1 MLAAIAV
8 LAALSL
14 LVTLVSYG
22 AVFRKLRQR
31 HDARSSR
38 PGITILKPLKGDDDE
53 LYENLVAF
61 AKLDYPNHE
70 VLFGAEDPDDPALD
84 VARRVQREFPERRL
98 RVIVGARPRGLNPKV
113 RLLARLAEFAA
124 HDWILISDSNV
135 RPRESYLRELM
146 ACQERTGAA
155 LVHSLLCGVG
165 ERSLGATLEN
175 LQMNSWV
182 VSAVSLADAAGHP
195 CVIGKSML
203 MRRSTLARLGGFDAV
218 RDLLAEDYALGDMFD
233 RAGLP
238 VVLSPHVL
246 PVLATERSVSS
257 FVNRHMR
264 WGQLRRRISPRSY
277 ACELLLHPLPSVAV
291 LVAWGSHELQL
302 VALCGYGIKLLADA
316 CLASALRGRL
326 LPPSQWV
333 WIPLKDAMILA
344 MSLVALVRT
353 RVNWR
358 GNQMRIG
365 AQSRLVPLEAA
376 LTPAQSEA

>member
-1 MLAAIAV
+1 MLAAIAL

-22 AVFRKLRQR
+22 TVVRKLQQR
-31 HDARSSR
+31 HEASHLR
-38 PGITILKPLKGDDDE
+38 PGVTILKPLKGDDDE

-61 AKLDYPNHE
+61 AKLRYPNYE

-98 RVIVGARPRGLNPKV
+98 RVIVGTRGRGLNPKV
-113 RLLARLAEFAA
+113 RLLARLSEFAA

-135 RPRESYLRELM
+135 RPQDTYLQHLM

-165 ERSLGATLEN
+165 ERSAGATLEN

-182 VSAVSLADAAGHP
+182 VSAVGLTDAAGHP

-203 MRRSTLARLGGFDAV
+203 LQRSTLARLGGFDAV
-218 RDLLAEDYALGDMFD
+218 RDLLAEDYALGNMFD
-233 RAGLP
+233 RAGLR
-238 VVLSPHVL
+238 VALSPHVL
-246 PVLATERSVSS
+246 PVFATERSVSS

-264 WGQLRRRISPRSY
+264 WGQLRRRISPGSY
-277 ACELLLHPLPSVAV
+277 ICELLLHPLPSVVA
-291 LVAWGSHELQL
+291 LTAWGQRELGL
-302 VALCGYGIKLLADA
+302 WALCGYGIKLLADGA
-316 CLASALRGRL
+316 LASLLRGRV
-326 LPPSQWV
+326 LPPVQWA
-333 WIPLKDAMILA
+333 WIPLKDAMIFG

-358 GNQMRIG
+358 GHQMRIG
-365 AQSRLVPLEAA
+365 PQSRLLPLEAP
-376 LTPAQSEA
+376 LEPAESEA

>member
-31 HDARSSR
+31 HDAPNVR

-61 AKLDYPNHE
+61 AKLDYANYE

-98 RVIVGARPRGLNPKV
+98 RVIVGARSLGLNPKV

-135 RPRESYLRELM
+135 RPRTSYLRELM

-165 ERSLGATLEN
+165 ERSAGAILEN

-203 MRRSTLARLGGFDAV
+203 MRRSTLAKLGGFDGV
-218 RDLLAEDYALGDMFD
+218 RDLLAEDYALGELFD
-233 RAGLP
+233 RAGLR

-246 PVLATERSVSS
+246 PVYATERSVAS

-277 ACELLLHPLPSVAV
+277 ACELLLHPLPSVAALVIGGPRELV
-291 LVAWGSHELQL
+291 LW
-302 VALCGYGIKLLADA
+302 ALGGYGIKLLADA
-316 CLASALRGRL
+316 YLSSRLRGHFL
-326 LPPSQWV
+326 VPSQWL
-333 WIPLKDAMILA
+333 WIPLKDAMILG
-344 MSLVALVRT
+344 MSLVALFRT

-365 AQSRLVPLEAA
+365 PQSRLVPIEVELE
-376 LTPAQSEA
+376 PAHSEA

>member
-1 MLAAIAV
+1 MLAAIAL

-31 HDARSSR
+31 HDTPKVR

-61 AKLDYPNHE
+61 AKLDYRSYE

-98 RVIVGARPRGLNPKV
+98 RVIVGTRGRGLNPKV

-124 HDWILISDSNV
+124 HDWILVSDSNV
-135 RPRESYLRELM
+135 RPHASYLSQLM

-182 VSAVSLADAAGHP
+182 VSAISLADAAGHP

-203 MRRSTLARLGGFDAV
+203 MQRSTLARVGGFDRV
-218 RDLLAEDYALGDMFD
+218 RDLLAEDYALGEVFD
-233 RAGLP
+233 RAGLR
-238 VVLSPHVL
+238 VALSPHVL
-246 PVLATERSVSS
+246 PVLATERSVAS

-277 ACELLLHPLPSVAV
+277 ACELLLHPLPSVTA
-291 LVAWGSHELQL
+291 LVVWGPPELGL
-302 VALCGYGIKLLADA
+302 LALCGYGIKLLADA
-316 CLASALRGRL
+316 YLASRLRGRFL
-326 LPPSQWV
+326 GPSQWL
-333 WIPLKDAMILA
+333 WIPLKDVMILG

-358 GNQMRIG
+358 GNLMRIG
-365 AQSRLVPLEAA
+365 AESRLLPLEET
-376 LTPAQSEA
+376 LEPAQSEA